1 MIGRIGF
8 WLGLALI
15 VGTVGWQT
23 WSKQAILDHGT
34 EMLVP
39 LAPVDPRSLMQG
51 DYMALRYADVLAD
64 GLEAEAL
71 PRRGVL
77 VVTLDDVGAVQA
89 RRLHQGEPLA
99 PGERLLA
106 YHKSHD
112 RLAFAA
118 ESFLFQEGTAAAY
131 ANATHGVL
139 RVAED
144 GTALLS
150 GLRKMRGETDP

>member
-1 MIGRIGF
+1 MIARMGF

-23 WSKQAILDHGT
+23 WSKQAILDHGR
-34 EMLVP
+34 EMLLP

-51 DYMALRYADVLAD
+51 DYMDLRYADILPED
-64 GLEAEAL
+64 IDEDTL

-77 VVTLDDVGAVQA
+77 VVTLTDAGEARA
-89 RRLHQGEPLA
+89 RRLHQGESLA
-99 PGERLLA
+99 AGEYLLA
-106 YHKSHD
+106 YHTSHG

-118 ESFLFQEGTAAAY
+118 ESFLFQEGTADKY
-131 ANATHGVL
+131 EDATHGL
-139 RVAED
+139 LKVAED

-150 GLRKMRGETDP
+150 GLR